1 MRILCAVDGSE
12 FSNWGVEALKALAE
26 QEPDH
31 VVLLHVINKPALLA
45 GKGKNLASNKR
56 ALAAMEKA
64 GRLLLLEAEHSANVA
79 LGQATTGPRTK
90 VHRVLTYGPLA
101 STVAQQ
107 ARRWK
112 ADLILIGSR
121 GLSDIKGFLLG
132 SVSRQV
138 VAMAPCSV
146 LVVKQ
151 PCTSLRRI
159 ALAVD
164 DSKQS
169 RAAAKFL
176 RSTIL
181 PESASVTI
189 LSSAESP
196 VTDLAARYLSESQ
209 LGELTKPVMEQATN
223 LVNSLRDDFIKD
235 GHAATTKVRMDH
247 VIDTIVTHVEK
258 DRADL
263 LVVGSRTLTKTERLH
278 LGSAS
283 ESLLRH
289 APCSILIVRGVR
301 A

>member
-12 FSNWGVEALKALAE
+12 HSRWGIQALEALAGCKPEHA
-26 QEPDH
+26 
-31 VVLLHVINKPALLA
+31 VLLHVIKEPGFPARA
-45 GKGKNLASNKR
+45 GKTLPA
-56 ALAAMEKA
+56 EKQA
-64 GRLLLLEAEHSANVA
+64 LEALGKASTHLLREAEQSAKVA
-79 LGQATTGPRTK
+79 LGQAVTGP
-90 VHRVLTYGPLA
+90 
-101 STVAQQ
+101 STTLHHVQ
-107 ARRWK
+107 AFGAPAATIVKQAKRWK

-138 VAMAPCSV
+138 ASMAPCSV

-151 PCTSLRRI
+151 PLSTFRRI
-159 ALAVD
+159 TLAVD

-176 RSTIL
+176 RSHLL
-181 PESASVTI
+181 PESATVTI
-189 LSSAESP
+189 VSSAESP

-209 LGELTKPVMEQATN
+209 LAELTKPVLERASQ
-223 LVNSLRDDFIKD
+223 LVNGLRNDFIKD
-235 GHAATTKVRMDH
+235 GHAATTKVQMDH

-258 DRADL
+258 DQADL